1 MFNTAQLE
9 GNMRKALCVLPLVVL
24 LCLSFACQ
32 DKAAMAELE
41 KYKAQAK
48 LEEQNEALVRTVFG
62 ELNKHNMAYQEMYAP
77 EYGWHFPSSNPK
89 GITREEEAGY
99 IKLAWA
105 AFPDLHWDIEEMVS
119 SGDRVIV
126 RYIERGTHKGE
137 YQGLLATG
145 NRIEAS
151 GIWMARIKDGKIVE
165 VREDFDALGWMQ
177 QLGME
182 LKPIAAKKK

>member
-1 MFNTAQLE
+1 M
-9 GNMRKALCVLPLVVL
+9 KKYLCVVPLVL
-24 LCLSFACQ
+24 LFCFTIACQ

-48 LEEQNEALVRTVFG
+48 VEEQNGALVRTVFD

-77 EYGWHFPSSNPK
+77 EYGSSLPSNNPK
-89 GITREEEAGY
+89 AITRQEEAGY

-182 LKPIAAKKK
+182 LKPIEAKKK

>member
-1 MFNTAQLE
+1 MKRISFAV
-9 GNMRKALCVLPLVVL
+9 CPLVIL
-24 LCLSFACQ
+24 FCFTIACQ

-41 KYKAQAK
+41 KYKAQARVEK
-48 LEEQNEALVRTVFG
+48 ENEALVRTVFDG
-62 ELNKHNMAYQEMYAP
+62 LNKHNTVYQEMFAL
-77 EYGWHFPSSNPK
+77 EYGLSLPSNNPK
-89 GITREEEAGY
+89 AITREEEAGY

-137 YQGLLATG
+137 YQGLRPTG
-145 NRIEAS
+145 NRVEAS
-151 GIWMARIKDGKIVE
+151 GIWMARISNGKIAE

>member
-1 MFNTAQLE
+1 M
-9 GNMRKALCVLPLVVL
+9 KKYLCIVPFVL
-24 LCLSFACQ
+24 LFCFTIACR

-48 LEEQNEALVRTVFG
+48 VEEQNKALVRAVFAG
-62 ELNKHNMAYQEMYAP
+62 LNQHKEAVYQEPYAP
-77 EYGWHFPSSNPK
+77 EYGLSVPSNNPK
-89 GITREEEAGY
+89 AVTREEEAGY

-126 RYIERGTHKGE
+126 RYVERGTHKGE
-137 YQGLLATG
+137 YQGLRPTG
-145 NRIEAS
+145 NRLEAC
-151 GIWMARIKDGKIVE
+151 GVWMARIKDGKIAE
-165 VREDFDALGWMQ
+165 VREDFDLLGWMQ

-182 LKPIAAKKK
+182 LKPKEVKK

>member
-1 MFNTAQLE
+1 
-9 GNMRKALCVLPLVVL
+9 MRKLLWIVPLVLVF
-24 LCLSFACQ
+24 CFTIACQ

-41 KYKAQAK
+41 KYKAKAK

-89 GITREEEAGY
+89 RITREEEAGGV
-99 IKLAWA
+99 KSAWSG
-105 AFPDLHWDIEEMVS
+105 FPDLHWDIEEIVS

-126 RYIERGTHKGE
+126 RYVEWGTHKGE
-137 YQGLLATG
+137 YQGLRPTG
-145 NRIEAS
+145 NRLEAS
-151 GIWMARIKDGKIVE
+151 GVWMARIKDGKIVE

>member
-1 MFNTAQLE
+1 M
-9 GNMRKALCVLPLVVL
+9 KKCLCVVPLVL
-24 LCLSFACQ
+24 MFCFSFACQ

-48 LEEQNEALVRTVFG
+48 VEEQNEALVRTVFD
-62 ELNKHNMAYQEMYAP
+62 ELNKHNMTGYQEMYAP
-77 EYGWHFPSSNPK
+77 EYGLSLPSNNPK
-89 GITREEEAGY
+89 TITREEEAGY
-99 IKLAWA
+99 ITLAWA

-165 VREDFDALGWMQ
+165 VREDFDSLGCMQ

-182 LKPIAAKKK
+182 LKPIEAKKK

>member
-1 MFNTAQLE
+1 MKKLPYI
-9 GNMRKALCVLPLVVL
+9 VPLVL
-24 LCLSFACQ
+24 LFCFTIACQ

-41 KYKAQAK
+41 KFKAQAK
-48 LEEQNEALVRTVFG
+48 VEEQNGVLVRTVFD

-77 EYGWHFPSSNPK
+77 EYGLSLPSNNPK
-89 GITREEEAGY
+89 AITREEEAGY

-151 GIWMARIKDGKIVE
+151 GIWIARIKDGKIVE

>member
-1 MFNTAQLE
+1 MKKLF
-9 GNMRKALCVLPLVVL
+9 CIVPLVL
-24 LCLSFACQ
+24 LFCFTIACQ

-41 KYKAQAK
+41 KYKAQATIEK
-48 LEEQNEALVRTVFG
+48 QNEALVRTVFDG
-62 ELNKHNMAYQEMYAP
+62 LNKHNMAVYQEMFAP
-77 EYGWHFPSSNPK
+77 EYGGHLPANNPK
-89 GITREEEAGY
+89 GLTREEEAGF
-99 IKLAWA
+99 IKSAWA
-105 AFPDLHWDIEEMVS
+105 SFPDLHWDIEEMVS

-182 LKPIAAKKK
+182 LKPIEAKKK